1 MEAAEAVRLHE
12 RLVRR
17 IARCLK
23 ARLPASVE
31 LDDLVQ
37 VGLMGLMAAAERFD
51 GGAGVPFEAFAAQRI
66 RGAMLDEL
74 RSADWST
81 RGERQHRRSADAA
94 VCRLQHQL
102 GRSPTE
108 AEVAEALGLEP
119 EVFRALSRQALG
131 IQVIHFEDMD
141 DAAADDDDAADCPGA
156 AGDELANPM
165 SRLINRRRHEAVY
178 RAVQRL
184 PERERRVIDLY
195 YEQGKT
201 FRENGEALG
210 LSESGAFRVHREA
223 IAHLRRQLAGW

>member
-1 MEAAEAVRLHE
+1 MDTAEAVRLHE
-12 RLVRR
+12 GLVRR
-17 IARCLK
+17 IAWCLK

-51 GGAGVPFEAFAAQRI
+51 GGAGVPFEAFAAPRI

-74 RSADWST
+74 RSADWSS
-81 RGERQHRRSADAA
+81 RSERRHRRSADAA
-94 VCRLQHQL
+94 VCRLQHEL

-108 AEVAEALGLEP
+108 AEIAEALGLEP
-119 EVFRALSRQALG
+119 EVFRAQSRHALG
-131 IQVIHFEDMD
+131 TQLIHFD
-141 DAAADDDDAADCPGA
+141 DLDGAAADDDAADCPGA

-178 RAVQRL
+178 HAVQRL

-201 FRENGEALG
+201 FRENGEVLG
-210 LSESGAFRVHREA
+210 LSESGAFRLHREA